1 MAAKDGKIK
10 SLLVHVQLL
19 NQPIEFQR
27 EDRFDEGPGRKP
39 VSIQVLR
46 GIDEDG
52 QSRIGS
58 VNSIASVDYFLVS
71 DTATS
76 GLDFR
81 GSNGQVVFSA
91 GETTGSIQVEIL
103 DDDDPE
109 MEETF
114 GIVLSGPKG
123 DAIITYPTKINIRIN
138 ANDNPNG
145 VLSFVSSNGVS
156 YPEVKVSEDTGGMG
170 VFPVQRHAGSFGTVS
185 VTWQVFRNDSTLGD
199 VKSDITTT
207 SGMVVFLPGQTI
219 QRLNISVVNDI
230 LPEPTERYIVRLMP
244 GTETGGA
251 RVEGITEGVLMVEDS
266 DNYYGSVFLGPDQE
280 HKIIVVKLSKF
291 LGENF
296 CPWLNLL

>member
-1 MAAKDGKIK
+1 M
-10 SLLVHVQLL
+10 
-19 NQPIEFQR
+19 
-27 EDRFDEGPGRKP
+27 
-39 VSIQVLR
+39 SIQVLR

-91 GETTGSIQVEIL
+91 GETTGSIRVEIL

-156 YPEVKVSEDTGGMG
+156 HPEVKVSEDTGGMG
-170 VFPVQRHAGSFGTVS
+170 MFPVQRHAGSFGTVS

-296 CPWLNLL
+296 CPWLNLF

>member
-1 MAAKDGKIK
+1 M
-10 SLLVHVQLL
+10 
-19 NQPIEFQR
+19 
-27 EDRFDEGPGRKP
+27 
-39 VSIQVLR
+39 SIQVLR

-91 GETTGSIQVEIL
+91 GQTSGFIRIEIL
-103 DDDDPE
+103 DDSDPE

-123 DAIITYPTKINIRIN
+123 DAIITYPTKINVRIN

-145 VLSFVSSNGVS
+145 VLSFVSPNGVS
-156 YPEVKVSEDTGGMG
+156 YPEVKVNEDTGSVG
-170 VFPVQRHAGSFGTVS
+170 VFPVQRNAGTFGTVS

-199 VKSDITTT
+199 VKSDITMT
-207 SGMVVFLPGQTI
+207 SGMVVFQPGQT
-219 QRLNISVVNDI
+219 QQKLNVSVVNDI
-230 LPEPTERYIVRLMP
+230 IPEPTERYIVRLMP

-251 RVEGITEGVLMVEDS
+251 RVEGITEGVLLVEDS
-266 DNYYGSVFLGPDQE
+266 DHYYGSVFLGGDSE
-280 HKIIVVKLSKF
+280 HSIVVVRKS
-291 LGENF
+291 NRT
-296 CPWLNLL
+296 